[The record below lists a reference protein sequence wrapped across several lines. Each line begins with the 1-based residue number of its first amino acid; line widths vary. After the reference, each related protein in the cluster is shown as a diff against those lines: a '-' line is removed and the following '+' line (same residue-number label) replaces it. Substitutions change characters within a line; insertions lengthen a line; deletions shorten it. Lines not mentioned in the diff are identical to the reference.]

1 MPDINLVLNLPNGVI
16 TATSLGVSNF
26 AWHRS
31 PGTSRKFQKN
41 SILIDLALGDGYPSF
56 EYMNEGGWRDAK
68 ADTSTALD
76 AVRTGK
82 RTKTALSN
90 DAFNCTPLAAY
101 AHVYLTKTSGSLLEM
116 QPVERI
122 TRFQGHTSA
131 EKLTPDQIADV
142 AGLPHPEGR
151 RARFYLV
158 ISPVEMLVLSNLTPP
173 EYIWYATHRSG
184 KIFRQMVFAELSH
197 HNQDLAAR
205 EIFETAFRELSESP
219 MKKTKT
225 IAQGECFRR
234 VPYAEWKGYGNDT
247 EGGLYAGDR
256 DGAYVWRFPKEIPH
270 AWERAD

>member
-31 PGTSRKFQKN
+31 PGTSRKFHGH
-41 SILIDLALGDGYPSF
+41 SLLIDLPLKDGYPAF
-56 EYMNEGGWRDAK
+56 EFMNEGGWRDAK
-68 ADTSTALD
+68 ADTNIALD

-90 DAFNCTPLAAY
+90 NAFNCTPLTAY
-101 AHVYLTKTSGSLLEM
+101 SHVYLTKTSGSLLEM

-122 TRFQGHTSA
+122 IQFKGHTSA
-131 EKLTPDQIADV
+131 EKLTPDQVADV
-142 AGLPHPEGR
+142 AGLPRPEGR
-151 RARFYLV
+151 QARFYLV
-158 ISPVEMLVLSNLTPP
+158 ISPVEMLLLSNLTPS
-173 EYIWYATHRSG
+173 EYVWYATHRSG
-184 KIFRQMVFAELSH
+184 KIFRQMVFAELRH
-197 HNQDLAAR
+197 HNRDLAAR

-219 MKKTKT
+219 NKKTKT
-225 IAQGECFRR
+225 ITQGDCFRR
-234 VPYAEWKGYGNDT
+234 VPYAEWKGYGNST

-256 DGAYVWRFPKEIPH
+256 DGAYVWRFPKEIPS

>member
-1 MPDINLVLNLPNGVI
+1 MPDINLVLSLPNGAI
-16 TATSLGVSNF
+16 TATSLGVPNF

-31 PGTSRKFQKN
+31 PGTSRKFHGH
-41 SILIDLALGDGYPSF
+41 SVLVDLALRDGYPAF
-56 EYMNEGGWRDAK
+56 EFMNEGGWRDAK

-90 DAFNCTPLAAY
+90 DAFNCTPLTAY
-101 AHVYLTKTSGSLLEM
+101 ARVYLTKTSGSLLEM

-122 TRFQGHTSA
+122 TQFQGHSSA
-131 EKLTPDQIADV
+131 EKLTPDQIADT

-158 ISPVEMLVLSNLTPP
+158 ISPVEMLVLSNLTPS
-173 EYIWYATHRSG
+173 EYVWYATHRSG
-184 KIFRQMVFAELSH
+184 KIFRQMLFAELSH
-197 HNQDLAAR
+197 HNRDIAAR

-225 IAQGECFRR
+225 IAQGECFWR
-234 VPYAEWKGYGNDT
+234 VPYTEWKGYSNDT